1 MSPSFTT
8 KRGARYPFYVS
19 SALLRGRKSQAGSIA
34 RIAAREL
41 ETKVLGAVR
50 ERVDIGNESSTQ
62 RELLER
68 FVERVALKAESVMI
82 RLKDQSPPIA
92 LPLMVTKPGAA
103 VHIENNSDRIRPDP
117 QLVHAVVRSHIW
129 LKWLR
134 DGTYE
139 TIEELAQNI
148 KLHPKV
154 IRHRIRLAFLAPHIV
169 RSILNGS
176 YGGSVAVTDVC
187 NSASLSWTRQA
198 RDVNVG

>member
-50 ERVDIGNESSTQ
+50 DRVDIGNEASTQ

-68 FVERVALKAESVMI
+68 FVEHVTLKAESIMI
-82 RLKDQSPPIA
+82 SLKDQSPPIA
-92 LPLMVTKPGAA
+92 LPWMVTKRGAA
-103 VHIENNSDRIRPDP
+103 AHIENNSDQIRPDP

-154 IRHRIRLAFLAPHIV
+154 IRHRIRLAFLAPQIV

-176 YGGSVAVTDVC
+176 YGGSVTVTDVC
-187 NSASLSWTRQA
+187 NSASLSWTQQA